1 MSAKRKYPKLLIS
14 NLGPICRAE
23 VEFGDLTVL
32 VGPQASGKSIL
43 LQMLKL
49 VTDYRSVA
57 ATLRKQGYAL
67 NGGGAALLEAFFG
80 EGMDNLWKDGVTE
93 VNWKGES
100 MVLSDLTPGKIHAKS
115 PASLFYI
122 PAHRVLTFKN
132 GWPRHFGDYSAGDP
146 YVVEDFSEQLRLM
159 MESGLGRGEAIFPQ
173 AGRLTEATRK
183 LLKRGIFGDFA
194 LKQEQ
199 GGLRKRLVLQRKGEK
214 ALPFMVWSAGQRE
227 FTPLL
232 LGLYHLMPS
241 AGAGKRKPI
250 DWVVLEEPEMGL
262 HPRAIESVLWLVME
276 LMERGYRVCIST
288 HSPHVLDLVWALRV
302 LKDRE
307 SSPDSLLELF
317 NLPPSVKTTKVAE
330 SVLQKRLKV
339 YYFDREAQATVDIS
353 RLDPSSAAEAENS
366 WGGFTTFSSHAADV
380 VAGLENSAPEDSEGV
395 VPDEADPA
403 VEPGVQAAT

>member
-1 MSAKRKYPKLLIS
+1 MSAKRKFPKLVIS
-14 NLGPICRAE
+14 NLGPIRRAE

-67 NGGGAALLEAFFG
+67 NGGGVVLLEAFFG
-80 EGMDNLWKDGVTE
+80 EGMDNLWKDGVTK
-93 VNWKGES
+93 VNWKGEN
-100 MVLSDLTPGKIHAKS
+100 MTLSDLTPGKIHAKS

-173 AGRLTEATRK
+173 AGRLTEATRT

-302 LKDRE
+302 FKDRK
-307 SSPDSLLELF
+307 SSHESLLELF
-317 NLPPSVKTTKVAE
+317 HLDPSVKTTKVAE

-339 YYFDREAQATVDIS
+339 YYFDREAQSTVDIS
-353 RLDPSSAAEAENS
+353 RLDPNSAAEAENS

-380 VAGLENSAPEDSEGV
+380 VAGLENSAPEDSEGA
-395 VPDEADPA
+395 VPDEAEASAKSNP
-403 VEPGVQAAT
+403 PLTT

>member
-1 MSAKRKYPKLLIS
+1 MSAKRKYPKLVIN
-14 NLGPICRAE
+14 NLGPIRRAE

-32 VGPQASGKSIL
+32 VGPQASGKSVL

-57 ATLRKQGYAL
+57 ATLRKHGYAL
-67 NGGGAALLEAFFG
+67 NGDGKALMEVFFG
-80 EGMDNLWKDGVTE
+80 EGMDNLWKDDLTKVS
-93 VNWKGES
+93 WKGDP
-100 MVLSDLTPGKIHAKS
+100 VNLSDLTPGKVHAKS

-122 PAHRVLTFKN
+122 PAHRVLAFQN
-132 GWPRHFGDYSAGDP
+132 GWPRHFGAYSAGDP
-146 YVVEDFSEQLRLM
+146 YVVEDFSEQLRLL

-194 LKQEQ
+194 LKQDQ
-199 GGLRKRLVLQRKGEK
+199 SGPRKRLVLQRKGES

-276 LMERGYRVCIST
+276 LLERGYRVCIST

-302 LKDRE
+302 FKDRK
-307 SSPDSLLELF
+307 SPPESLLKLF
-317 NLPPSVKTTKVAE
+317 HLPPGVKTIKVAE

-353 RLDPSSAAEAENS
+353 RLDPNSAAEAENS

-380 VAGLENSAPEDSEGV
+380 VAGLETPMPGDSERDV
-395 VPDEADPA
+395 LDKANAAAEPDA
-403 VEPGVQAAT
+403 QSAT